1 VAKINTGRRLYEFGP
16 FRVDP
21 SHRVLWREN
30 KPVPLHPKAF
40 DILLVLI
47 EHSETVVPKDDLMKA
62 VWPETFVEESN
73 LAQNIFVLRKTL
85 GDAVGENRF
94 IVTVPGRGYR
104 FAEKVQVVDEGEII
118 IEEEDNLVVES
129 HTRSRLVVE
138 ERQVPVKAL
147 AAKSRSLRWLVLASL
162 LCVLVAT
169 GAYLYTHRVPKLT
182 ERDTVVLADFD
193 NRTGD
198 PVFDGTLRL
207 GLSTE
212 LEQSPF
218 LNLLSDQGARQTLAL
233 MAQPKDARLTFETA
247 REVCQ
252 RTAST
257 AVLGGSIA
265 QIGTRYLLT
274 LKAIDCSTGDSLAS
288 TEAEARD
295 KNHVLDALGK
305 IASEIR
311 SKLGESLASVQK
323 YDVAAEK
330 VTTPS
335 LEALKAYDL
344 AHQAQVSNLP
354 IDSVPLYERAINLD
368 PNFAMAYLGLGITD
382 FNLGETSHAAENV
395 QKAYQLRASLSERE
409 KLGIE
414 LIYDAL
420 VTGDFEAALKSD
432 LACTHIYPRDSRV
445 LANLADFYTYF
456 GEYEKSLAAAQE
468 ALKFNSGTAQTYS
481 DLVIHYLHVNHLD
494 EAKAVA
500 LEAKSHNV
508 DSPFIHASL
517 YLVEFLQHDAAGM
530 EREAYEVMGKPGSE
544 DLVLY
549 YESDTAAYG
558 GHFVQARHL
567 SRRAA
572 DSALRAG
579 QKETMAGYEAEA
591 AVREALVGNLALAS
605 HQAKETLALSNGRDV
620 TAIAALA
627 LALAG
632 DSADSNRMAD
642 DLDKRFPQDTVV
654 RYNSLPAIR
663 GAMAL
668 RNRDYGKAISALAA
682 STPYELGQT
691 TQEVTFVLY
700 PIYLRGEA
708 YLAARQGTAAAA
720 EFQKILDHPGLVQ
733 NEPIGALAHL
743 QIGRAYALQNDT
755 AKSRAAYQD
764 FFALWKD
771 ADSDIPILKEARA
784 EYAKLQ

>member
-1 VAKINTGRRLYEFGP
+1 MANAVRQFYEFGP
-16 FRVDP
+16 YRIDP
-21 SHRVLWREN
+21 HHRRLTRET
-30 KPVPLHPKAF
+30 KPIPLQPKAF
-40 DILLVLI
+40 DILLVLVQN
-47 EHSETVVPKDDLMKA
+47 SERVVPKDDLMKA
-62 VWPETFVEESN
+62 VWPGTFVEESN
-73 LAQNIFVLRKTL
+73 LAQNVSVLRRTL
-85 GDAVGENRF
+85 GDAVGENRY

-104 FAEKVQVVDEGEII
+104 FAGKVQVVDDGEILAE
-118 IEEEDNLVVES
+118 EEEDKLVVES

-138 ERQVPVKAL
+138 EQQAPVKAS
-147 AAKSRSLRWLVLASL
+147 AAKSRSLRWLALASL
-162 LCVLVAT
+162 LCLLVAT
-169 GAYLYTHRVPKLT
+169 AGYLYTHRAPNLT
-182 ERDTVVLADFD
+182 ERDTIVLADFD

-207 GLSTE
+207 GLSAQ

-218 LNLLSDQGARQTLAL
+218 LNLLSDQGVRQTLAL
-233 MAQPKDARLTFETA
+233 MAQPRDARLTLETA

-274 LKAIDCSTGDSLAS
+274 LKAVDCSTGDSLAS
-288 TEAEARD
+288 TEVEARD

-311 SKLGESLASVQK
+311 SQLGESLASVQK
-323 YDVAAEK
+323 YDVAPEK
-330 VTTPS
+330 ATTPS
-335 LEALKAYDL
+335 LDALKAYNL

-354 IDSVPLYERAINLD
+354 IDSVPLYERAISLD

-414 LIYDAL
+414 LIYDAV

-445 LANLADFYTYF
+445 LTNLADFYTYF

-468 ALKFNSGTAQTYS
+468 ALKFNSGTAQNYS
-481 DLVIHYLHVNHLD
+481 DLVIHYLHVNRLD

-500 LEAKSHNV
+500 LEAKNHNV
-508 DSPFIHASL
+508 DSPAIHASL
-517 YLVEFLQHDAAGM
+517 YLVAFLQHDAAGM
-530 EREAYEVMGKPGSE
+530 EREAAEVMGKPGSE

-572 DSALRAG
+572 ESALRAG

-591 AVREALVGNLALAS
+591 AVREALVGNLALAKR
-605 HQAKETLALSNGRDV
+605 QAKDALAFSSGRDV
-620 TAIAALA
+620 VAMSAVALA
-627 LALAG
+627 LTG
-632 DSADSNRMAD
+632 DSPDSNRLAD
-642 DLDKRFPQDTVV
+642 DLSKRFPVDTVV

-663 GAMAL
+663 AATAL
-668 RNRDYGKAISALAA
+668 RNGDSGKAIAALAA
-682 STPYELGQT
+682 SAYELGQT
-691 TQEVTFVLY
+691 AQEVTFVLY
-700 PIYLRGEA
+700 PVYLRGET
-708 YLAARQGTAAAA
+708 YIAAKQGTAAAG
-720 EFQKILDHPGLVQ
+720 EFQKLLDHPGLLQ

-743 QIGRAYALQNDT
+743 GLGRAYVLSGDAGK
-755 AKSRAAYQD
+755 ARAAYQD

-771 ADSDIPILKEARA
+771 ADSDIPILNQARA

>member
-1 VAKINTGRRLYEFGP
+1 MANAVRQFYEFGP
-16 FRVDP
+16 YRIDP
-21 SHRVLWREN
+21 HHRRLTRET
-30 KPVPLHPKAF
+30 KPIPLQPKAF
-40 DILLVLI
+40 DILLVLVQN
-47 EHSETVVPKDDLMKA
+47 SERVVPKDDLMKA
-62 VWPETFVEESN
+62 VWPGTFVEESN
-73 LAQNIFVLRKTL
+73 LAQNVSVLRRTL
-85 GDAVGENRF
+85 GDAVGENRY

-104 FAEKVQVVDEGEII
+104 FAGKVQVVDDGEILAE
-118 IEEEDNLVVES
+118 EEEDKLVVES

-138 ERQVPVKAL
+138 EQQAPVKAS
-147 AAKSRSLRWLVLASL
+147 AAKSRSLRWLALASL
-162 LCVLVAT
+162 LCLLVAT
-169 GAYLYTHRVPKLT
+169 AGYLYTHRAPNLT
-182 ERDTVVLADFD
+182 ERDTIVLADFD

-207 GLSTE
+207 GLSAQ

-218 LNLLSDQGARQTLAL
+218 LNLLSDQGVRQTLAL
-233 MAQPKDARLTFETA
+233 MAQPRDARLTLETA

-274 LKAIDCSTGDSLAS
+274 LKAVDCSTGDSLAS
-288 TEAEARD
+288 TEVEARD

-311 SKLGESLASVQK
+311 SQLGESLASVQK
-323 YDVAAEK
+323 YDVAPEK
-330 VTTPS
+330 ATTPS
-335 LEALKAYDL
+335 LDALKAYNL

-354 IDSVPLYERAINLD
+354 IDSVPLYERAISLD

-414 LIYDAL
+414 LIYDAV

-445 LANLADFYTYF
+445 LTNLADFYTYF

-468 ALKFNSGTAQTYS
+468 ALKFNSGTAQNYS
-481 DLVIHYLHVNHLD
+481 DLVIHYLHVNRLD

-500 LEAKSHNV
+500 LEAKNHNV
-508 DSPFIHASL
+508 DSPAIHASL
-517 YLVEFLQHDAAGM
+517 YLVAFLQHDAAGM
-530 EREAYEVMGKPGSE
+530 EREAAEVMGKPGSE

-572 DSALRAG
+572 ESALRAG

-591 AVREALVGNLALAS
+591 AVREALVGNLALAKR
-605 HQAKETLALSNGRDV
+605 QAKDALAFSSGRDV
-620 TAIAALA
+620 VAMSAVALA
-627 LALAG
+627 LTG
-632 DSADSNRMAD
+632 DSPDSNRLAD
-642 DLDKRFPQDTVV
+642 DLSKRFPVDTVV

-663 GAMAL
+663 AATAL
-668 RNRDYGKAISALAA
+668 RNGDSGKAIAALAA
-682 STPYELGQT
+682 SAYELGQT
-691 TQEVTFVLY
+691 AQEVTFVLY
-700 PIYLRGEA
+700 PVYLRGET
-708 YLAARQGTAAAA
+708 YIAAKQGTAAAG
-720 EFQKILDHPGLVQ
+720 EFQKLLDHPGLLQ

-743 QIGRAYALQNDT
+743 GLGRAYVLSGDAGK
-755 AKSRAAYQD
+755 ARAAYQD
-764 FFALWKD
+764 FFALRKD
-771 ADSDIPILKEARA
+771 ADSDIPILNQARA

>member
-1 VAKINTGRRLYEFGP
+1 MANGIRQFYEFGP
-16 FRVDP
+16 YRIDP
-21 SHRVLWREN
+21 DHRRLTRET
-30 KPVPLHPKAF
+30 KPIPLQPKAF
-40 DILLVLI
+40 DILLVLVQN
-47 EHSETVVPKDDLMKA
+47 SEKVVPKDDLMKA
-62 VWPETFVEESN
+62 VWPGTFVEESN
-73 LAQNIFVLRKTL
+73 LAQNVSVLRKTL
-85 GDAVGENRF
+85 GDAVGENRY

-104 FAEKVQVVDEGEII
+104 FAGKVQVVDDEEIVTD
-118 IEEEDNLVVES
+118 EEDKLIVES
-129 HTRSRLVVE
+129 YTRSRLVVDE
-138 ERQVPVKAL
+138 QQVPAKAL
-147 AAKSRSLRWLVLASL
+147 TATSRSLRWLVLGGSL
-162 LCVLVAT
+162 LCALVAT
-169 GAYLYTHRVPKLT
+169 GAYLYTHRAPKLT

-207 GLSTE
+207 GLSAQ

-218 LNLLSDQGARQTLAL
+218 LNLLSDQGVRQTLAL
-233 MAQPKDARLTFETA
+233 MAQPKDARLTLETA

-311 SKLGESLASVQK
+311 SKLGESLTSVQK
-323 YDVAAEK
+323 YDALPEK

-335 LEALKAYDL
+335 LEALKAYNL

-445 LANLADFYTYF
+445 LTNLADFYTYF

-468 ALKFNSGTAQTYS
+468 ALSFNSGTAQNYS
-481 DLVIHYLHVNHLD
+481 DLVIHYLHVNRLD
-494 EAKAVA
+494 EAKAAA

-508 DSPFIHASL
+508 DSPAIHASL

-530 EREAYEVMGKPGSE
+530 EREAAEVMGRPGSE
-544 DLVLY
+544 DLVLD

-558 GHFVQARHL
+558 GHFVQAREL
-567 SRRAA
+567 TRRAA
-572 DSALRAG
+572 DSTSRSG
-579 QKETMAGYEAEA
+579 QKETAAEYQAEA

-605 HQAKETLALSNGRDV
+605 RQAKEALALSNGRDV

-642 DLDKRFPQDTVV
+642 DLGKRFPQDTVV

-708 YLAARQGTAAAA
+708 YLAAREGTAAAA

-743 QIGRAYALQNDT
+743 ELGRAYVFSGDT
-755 AKSRAAYQD
+755 SKAHAAYQE

-771 ADSDIPILKEARA
+771 ADPNIPILNQARA